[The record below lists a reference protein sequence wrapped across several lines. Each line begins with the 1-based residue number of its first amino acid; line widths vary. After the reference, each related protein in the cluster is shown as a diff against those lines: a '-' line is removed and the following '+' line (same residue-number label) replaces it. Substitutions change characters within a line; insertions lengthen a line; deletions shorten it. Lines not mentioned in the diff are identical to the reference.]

1 MAELAG
7 RLRAL
12 LAGERQTFVLVSLGV
27 NLLFLVRSYA
37 TMQLLDYRGLGLA
50 ALLQSVMLLI
60 GALHFGIIN
69 GGYRLI
75 CAADGEEAARLNDFV
90 FSFIGGLALA
100 ALVVGGA
107 SLPFVRGGEA
117 DLVVLLGVFGGAL
130 TLSRIWV
137 MNRMVAG
144 GMLRLLNRVNFWSAA
159 GSLVA
164 LGYAVVDPLPA
175 CLAAIVLQPAFFL
188 VAALCADRRLL
199 PRRIEVDRRLI
210 RNVLHAGFIVFLTGI
225 FLQVNVQIERWYV
238 TAYLGL
244 DALGHL
250 YLAILFVTLFQ
261 LVPTS
266 FDQIYLPAVVREHAA
281 DSGDGL
287 ARIMRQF
294 FLVVAGYCALAAIG
308 VALLA
313 RPVTALILPQYVGD
327 LRYVYLIAPGMILFT
342 LGAPLAIMFNVLIR
356 YRTYFIAYG
365 IGTLVTAGVVAW
377 AILSGTVLSLD
388 AVALLRSGAYA
399 LMAAL
404 LVAGFLVLSR
414 EHRRF
419 RFRFRRNSPR
429 P

>member
-1 MAELAG
+1 LAELAG

-100 ALVVGGA
+100 ALVV
-107 SLPFVRGGEA
+107 
-117 DLVVLLGVFGGAL
+117 
-130 TLSRIWV
+130 
-137 MNRMVAG
+137 G

-294 FLVVAGYCALAAIG
+294 FLVVAGYCALAAIA